1 MYTLGIVGRD
11 ASAATDRLSAAL
23 DGRVAVVRHL
33 VEDGDGR
40 RTDRTATDGDG
51 RRTEQPAT
59 DTATTAADPATT
71 ATTYDL
77 GDGWRADGSD
87 DLSLDDTLDRL
98 APDHDYA
105 LAVGF
110 PDARLPQV
118 ALGDVEVR
126 DELARVPDAAALNPD
141 AVVDA
146 LHDRPAHET
155 LESLVARVKR
165 SPQAGRAGAI
175 ATFTGRVRARDADDD
190 APTEYLE
197 FEMYD
202 EVAARTMRTI
212 ESELEAREGV
222 FEVAMHHRQGV
233 IPDGEDI
240 VFVVVLAGHRG
251 EAFETVSDGIDRL
264 KDEVPIFKKEVTAEE
279 TFWVHETERDDG

>member
-1 MYTLGIVGRD
+1 MYTLGIDGPD
-11 ASAATDRLSAAL
+11 AGAATDRIAAAL

-33 VEDGDGR
+33 VEDGAVGAAA
-40 RTDRTATDGDG
+40 AT
-51 RRTEQPAT
+51 P
-59 DTATTAADPATT
+59 

-77 GDGWRADGSD
+77 GDGWRATGDD
-87 DLSLDDTLDRL
+87 DLSLDGALDRL

-110 PDARLPQV
+110 PKARIPQV
-118 ALGDVEVR
+118 ALGGVDVA
-126 DELARVPDAAALNPD
+126 DELVRVPDADALDLD
-141 AVVDA
+141 AVVEA
-146 LHDRPAHET
+146 LHDRPERET
-155 LESLVARVKR
+155 LDSLVARVKR
-165 SPQAGRAGAI
+165 SPDADRAGAV
-175 ATFTGRVRARDADDD
+175 ATFTGRVRARDAADD

-202 EVAARTMRTI
+202 GVAQRTMRRI
-212 ESELEAREGV
+212 EAELEERDGV
-222 FEVAMHHRQGV
+222 LAVAMHHRQGV

-279 TFWVHETERDDG
+279 TFWVHEAERDGA

>member
-11 ASAATDRLSAAL
+11 AATATDRLARAFN
-23 DGRVAVVRHL
+23 GRVAVVRHL
-33 VEDGDGR
+33 VEDG
-40 RTDRTATDGDG
+40 
-51 RRTEQPAT
+51 
-59 DTATTAADPATT
+59 ATTTTEPTAT

-77 GDGWRADGSD
+77 GDGWTADGSD
-87 DLSLDDTLDRL
+87 DLSLDDALDRL
-98 APDHDYA
+98 APDHNYT

-118 ALGDVEVR
+118 ALGDVEVS
-126 DELARVPDAAALNPD
+126 DELVRAENAAALDPE
-141 AVVDA
+141 AVATA
-146 LHDRPAHET
+146 LHDRPEHET
-155 LESLVARVKR
+155 LQSLVAAVKR
-165 SPQAGRAGAI
+165 SPQAERSGAI
-175 ATFTGRVRARDADDD
+175 ATFTGRVRARDAADD
-190 APTEYLE
+190 ATTEYLE

-202 EVAARTMRTI
+202 EVAEKTMRTI
-212 ESELEAREGV
+212 ESELKEREGV

-279 TFWVHETERDDG
+279 TFWVHETGRDAE